1 MLNITDEF
9 VSYIMKLKNTS
20 FSEDVIAKAKE
31 CVLDYLGCAYAGSK
45 VNSSKFEQSN
55 YSVGKCELLG
65 YDIKT
70 DARTAAFVNG
80 FNAHTV
86 ELDDGNRFGMIHL
99 GANIISALIAAS
111 QDKELG
117 FDKIVLGTI
126 IGYEIG
132 VRISLAMQP
141 GHKKRGYHTSGTA
154 GTIASAVAV
163 AVAMGC
169 NEKQLKATISS
180 AATSAAG
187 LLEIQENSSELKPYN
202 VGHAALSGINAA
214 YIGMLGFESPDDIL
228 NGTRGMLKLLS
239 DNQNLNELV
248 KNNDYYEIQ
257 RIYVK
262 PYAACRH
269 CHSAI
274 EAIIAIRNENNISID
289 DIDVIKVDTYA
300 LAINGHNHTDIK
312 SVSSARLS
320 IPFSVALAFIRGNA
334 GLNDYIL
341 DTINDKDILSL
352 TRKVVVCENKEFTND
367 AKSKRIAEVTLT
379 THDGKAYSKRVDY
392 AKGDPENPMS
402 REEIIDKFISLDE
415 WSGHFDKKEIIK
427 TIFD

>member
-20 FSEDVIAKAKE
+20 FSEDVLAKAKE
-31 CVLDYLGCAYAGSK
+31 CILDYLGCAYAGAK
-45 VNSSKFEQSN
+45 VNSARFGQSE
-55 YSVGKCELLG
+55 YSAGKCELLG
-65 YDIKT
+65 LDIKT
-70 DARTAAFVNG
+70 DARTAAFING

-99 GANIISALIAAS
+99 GANIISALMAVS
-111 QDKELG
+111 QDKNLS

-126 IGYEIG
+126 IGYEAG

-163 AVAMGC
+163 AVAMDF
-169 NEKQLKATISS
+169 NENQLKATISS

-214 YIGMLGFESPDDIL
+214 YIGMLGFESPEDIL
-228 NGTRGMLKLLS
+228 NGPRGMLKLLS
-239 DNQNLNELV
+239 DNQNLDELI
-248 KNNDYYEIQ
+248 KENDYYEIQ

-274 EAIIAIRNENNISID
+274 ETIITIRNENSISVD
-289 DIDVIKVDTYA
+289 DVDSIKVDTYA
-300 LAINGHNHTDIK
+300 LAIKGHDHTDIK
-312 SVSSARLS
+312 GISSAKLS
-320 IPFSVALAFIRGNA
+320 IPFSVALAFVRGNA
-334 GLNDYIL
+334 GLNDYINETVS
-341 DTINDKDILSL
+341 DDEILSL
-352 TRKVVVCENKEFTND
+352 TKKVIVCENKEFTND

-379 THDGKAYSKRVDY
+379 TKNGKVYSKRVDY

-402 REEIIDKFISLDE
+402 RDEIIEKYISLVE
-415 WSGHFDKKEIIK
+415 WSGHFDKKDIINQ
-427 TIFD
+427 IFS